1 MNGVCVCVYARAASK
16 ARGLDDIC
24 VSVCALCVFVCLC
37 ARACAQLP
45 KHEGWMTMIPD
56 VKALGFSLDDE
67 RLQHN
72 RTFQR
77 RETQGATV
85 YLYREKERD
94 SERER

>member
-1 MNGVCVCVYARAASK
+1 
-16 ARGLDDIC
+16 
-24 VSVCALCVFVCLC
+24 
-37 ARACAQLP
+37 
-45 KHEGWMTMIPD
+45 MTMIPD

-85 YLYREKERD
+85 YLYRERERD
-94 SERER
+94 SERQRQTDRQRDREGGKLKVRQTEPDMTLAVTYTRPYASSS